1 MTTLLFV
8 PNAISEQTAKGITLS
23 AVGDIMMGS
32 DYLASSLPRNG
43 GRELFKAAAPYFL
56 TADISMAN
64 LEGPL
69 LRGGTTEKQVITGKS
84 YIFRSPPEY
93 ASLLKDAGIKMV
105 SLANNHSH
113 DFGRGGL
120 LSTKRILEEHGVAFS
135 SQDGEVAEFLIR
147 GVRIGIISLSFGPPP
162 RSILHAKAALD
173 EINSLAERYD
183 ILVLSIHGGSEGRG
197 ALHASDR
204 MEYFLDAPRGNLVR
218 FAHDAIDLGADLVIG
233 HGPHVPRALELYH
246 GRLIAYSLGNFCTWR
261 GINITG
267 ESGYAPLLQIELTD
281 SGEFLRGRI
290 VSFLQKPGRG
300 PVIDKGKRAGRLM
313 SGLTRSDFP
322 KTRLV
327 IDDDGTIATR

>member
-1 MTTLLFV
+1 
-8 PNAISEQTAKGITLS
+8 
-23 AVGDIMMGS
+23 MMGS

-43 GRELFKAAAPYFL
+43 GRELFKGTAPFFW
-56 TADISMAN
+56 ASDVSIAN

-69 LRGGTTEKQVITGKS
+69 LVGGTVEKQMIPGRS
-84 YIFRSPPEY
+84 YVFRSPPEY
-93 ASLLKDAGIKMV
+93 AALLKNAGIKMV

-113 DFGRGGL
+113 DFGGGGL
-120 LSTKRILEEHGVAFS
+120 LSTKRVLKEHGIAFS

-147 GVRIGIISLSFGPPP
+147 GVKIGIISFSFGPPP

-173 EINSLAERYD
+173 EIASLSGRYD

-197 ALHASDR
+197 ALHVSDR

-218 FAHDAIDLGADLVIG
+218 FAHDAIDLGAALVVG

-246 GRLIAYSLGNFCTWR
+246 GHLIAYSLGNFCTWK

-267 ESGYAPLLQIELTD
+267 KSGYAPLLQIELTD
-281 SGEFLRGRI
+281 SGKFLRGRI

-313 SGLTRSDFP
+313 SSLTRSDFP

-327 IDDDGTIATR
+327 IDDDGTIMMK